1 MSQSYYILKSG
12 NNLSKKWE
20 KKHPG
25 PSSLAK
31 STYFSKNTVITSTT
45 YDMDSNVNLISR
57 VETTPI

>member
-12 NNLSKKWE
+12 NNLSKKWG
-20 KKHPG
+20 KKHHG